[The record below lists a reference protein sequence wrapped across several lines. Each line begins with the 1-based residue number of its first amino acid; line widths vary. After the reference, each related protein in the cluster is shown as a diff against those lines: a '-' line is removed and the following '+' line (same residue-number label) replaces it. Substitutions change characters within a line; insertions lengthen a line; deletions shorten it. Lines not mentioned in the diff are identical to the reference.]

1 MKESDIGLF
10 LHRTSYSES
19 SAIVSYFTRN
29 HGFQKFIFRGAKK
42 KSSHLFPLNIQE
54 IIAYHRPESDLGNL
68 SMAESTMEVQRIP
81 FDAVR
86 SSIAYFLAE
95 ILQKCLTHTERD
107 ERLFSF
113 LHTQV
118 LKLDQTDNLS
128 LFPSQFLIQLTFY
141 LGIEPQIVDENC
153 NSFFLA
159 DGEFVYANSPDPHCS
174 NAATE
179 VILSLLRGEE
189 PVVAPALRKEILNVL
204 ILYYKLHIE
213 NFGNLKTKEI
223 VEAILNS

>member
-1 MKESDIGLF
+1 MKENDIGIF
-10 LHRTSYSES
+10 LHRTSYAES

-54 IIAYHRPESDLGNL
+54 IISYRRPESDLGNL
-68 SMAESTMEVQRIP
+68 NSAESTMEVQNVP
-81 FDAVR
+81 FDPVR

-113 LHTQV
+113 LHQQI
-118 LKLDQTDNLS
+118 LLLDQIENLS
-128 LFPSQFLIQLTFY
+128 LFPSNFLIQLTFH

-153 NSFFLA
+153 NTFLLA
-159 DGEFVYANSPDPHCS
+159 EGEFVYANSPDPHCS

-179 VILSLLRGEE
+179 VILSLLRGN
-189 PVVAPALRKEILNVL
+189 APNVTHSTRKEVLNAL

-213 NFGNLKTKEI
+213 NFGNLKTKDI
-223 VEAILNS
+223 VEAILGS